1 MGVTG
6 ALPQGQTPHSRCRFS
21 VEVYPE
27 AVTKSH
33 PLTENRTTK
42 GTAVT
47 ARFMITL
54 RAHYLDDGDLPAFLK
69 SSLILVF
76 CFRQQ
81 VLQDVL
87 TEGKNAVASERRLK

>member
-87 TEGKNAVASERRLK
+87 TEGKNAVALERRLK